1 MTRDL
6 SQLVAQHRSGFAA
19 DVVSDVAPL
28 DVSRFPDSCAFE
40 GAAPVVS
47 YEDGI
52 REQEADPWI
61 FWAVVIGVIGG
72 MLLSVAFPMGVV

>member
-1 MTRDL
+1 MTL
-6 SQLVAQHRSGFAA
+6 PELVAQHRSGFAA

-52 REQEADPWI
+52 RELESDPWI
-61 FWAVVIGVIGG
+61 FWAVVAGVIGG
-72 MLLSVAFPMGVV
+72 MLLSVAFPLGVAA